1 MVQLRE
7 LAYARSGDKGNM
19 SNIGV
24 IARQPE
30 YYDLIAEQ
38 VTEERVASHFSE
50 ICDGDVT
57 RYSLPNIDAFNFV
70 LQEALGGGGMS
81 SPRIDALG
89 KTHSGAILRM
99 EIDVDPSFE

>member
-7 LAYARSGDKGNM
+7 IAYARSGDKGNM

-24 IARQPE
+24 IAREPE
-30 YYDLIAEQ
+30 YYDLIDEH
-38 VTEERVASHFSE
+38 VTEQRVASHFSE
-50 ICDGDVT
+50 MCDGEVT

-70 LQEALGGGGMS
+70 LEEALGGGGMS

-99 EIDVDPSFE
+99 ELDVDLSFE

>member
-7 LAYARSGDKGNM
+7 IAYARSGDKGNM

-24 IARQPE
+24 IARKPE
-30 YYDLIAEQ
+30 YYDVIAEN

-50 ICDGDVT
+50 ICDGEVT
-57 RYSLPNIDAFNFV
+57 RYSMPNINAFNFV
-70 LQEALGGGGMS
+70 LEEALGGGGMS

-99 EIDVDPSFE
+99 ELHVEPSLE